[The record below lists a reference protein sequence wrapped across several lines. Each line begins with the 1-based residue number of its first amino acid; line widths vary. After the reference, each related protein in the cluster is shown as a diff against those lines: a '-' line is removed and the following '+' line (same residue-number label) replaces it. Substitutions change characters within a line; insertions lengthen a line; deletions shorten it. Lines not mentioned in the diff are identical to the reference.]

1 VSYVQIIEFVTREP
15 EQMKALSDKYLVDS
29 EGKNKVKR
37 SMIYHDRAESRRYLA
52 VVEFENREDAMENDN
67 LPETEDFAEALAELS
82 EVPLSYRTL
91 ELAYPVVP

>member
-37 SMIYHDRAESRRYLA
+37 SMIYHDRSESRRYLA
-52 VVEFENREDAMENDN
+52 IVEFENREDAMENDN

-91 ELAYPVVP
+91 ELAYSVVP